1 MVFLMVKANWFSR
14 QALAPISQICQ
25 GHHNSSSFITQ
36 PPTSSSIGR
45 SIAKVKKS
53 VPRLKHLWD
62 QEVQAE
68 KRVCLDVKV
77 TGEERRAGGWMGAH
91 LL

>member
-36 PPTSSSIGR
+36 LPTSSSIGP
-45 SIAKVKKS
+45 IAKVKKS
-53 VPRLKHLWD
+53 VPRLKHLRD